1 MALSPMMQQYL
12 RIKEQYPDCLI
23 FFRLGDFYEMFFDDA
38 QTASRELDLT
48 LTGRDCGMPE
58 RAPMCGVPYHA
69 VDSYLARLIEK
80 GYKVAICEQLTD
92 PSASRGIVERDVIRV
107 VTPGTV
113 IDGVMLPE
121 DKNVY
126 LVSVCYDGKEV
137 GVSWLDI
144 STGEFNHACID
155 TQIRIRLN
163 ELLSRIN
170 PAEIICN
177 EEMLTLSGELSLVKF
192 NALCPFKPYR
202 EQAFETERAET
213 LVKEQLSAESFA
225 VIKDKP
231 VCVRAA
237 GALLDYVISTQKRK
251 LKHIHDTSAENG
263 ARHMTID
270 PIARRTLEL
279 TASVSD
285 GKKYG
290 SLLWVMDKTSTSMG
304 ARLLRKWLEQP
315 SMDGAE
321 INARLDAVA
330 ELTADAPL
338 ADALLALLDN
348 VYDIERL
355 AGRLSYGNMTPP
367 DCLALARSLK
377 AVPGIRDRLNGCSSV
392 LLHELCE
399 RLDTFEYETD
409 LITRAV
415 REKAPAVIRDG
426 NIINTGYDEK
436 LDDYRA
442 TNENAAKIIEQ
453 LEEYEKKET
462 GIKNLKIRSN
472 KVFGYYIEVSNSQLD
487 LVPYRYIRKQTIA
500 GGERY
505 ITQELKELEEKIVN
519 ANFLSVARENE
530 LYADLLQKLSG
541 RLLQYLSTAKAL
553 AYLDCI
559 LSHAIIA
566 RENGYVRPVINES
579 IRHIKISEG
588 RHPVVEKLLKGENF
602 VPNDTLLDDGDNKI
616 MLITG
621 PNMAGKSIYMR
632 QVALITLMAHTG
644 SFVPANKA
652 EIALTDKIFT
662 RVGASDDIATA
673 RSTFMVEMSEVSF
686 IMENATDRSLI
697 LLDEIG
703 RGTST
708 YDGLSIAWSI
718 IEFLSGRFA
727 AKVLFSTHYHELTDL
742 EGTLPGVKNYKL
754 TVREI
759 GDAIVF
765 LRKLM
770 RGSANRS
777 FGIEVAGLAGLPPE
791 IIRRAKELLAKLEA
805 SDIGRQA
812 KMSSGQQLSIFNA
825 PRSGEVLRILNDLDL
840 DSITPRA
847 AFDILSDLKEKVKLD
862 G

>member
-12 RIKEQYPDCLI
+12 RIKDQYPDCLI
-23 FFRLGDFYEMFFDDA
+23 FFRLGDFYEMFYDDA
-38 QTASRELDLT
+38 LTASRELDLT

-69 VDSYLARLIEK
+69 VDTYLAKLIEK

-92 PSASRGIVERDVIRV
+92 PSAGKGIVERDVIRI

-113 IDGVMLPE
+113 IDGVLLPE

-126 LVSVCYDGKEV
+126 LASVFFDGKTA

-144 STGEFNHACID
+144 STGEFNHAFID
-155 TQIRIRLN
+155 SQIKIRLN

-177 EEMLTLSGELSLVKF
+177 KAMQELSGELSLVKF
-192 NALCPFKPYR
+192 NAICPFKLYS
-202 EQAFETERAET
+202 EQAFELKTADT
-213 LVKEQLSAESFA
+213 LVKEQLSAESYA
-225 VIKDKP
+225 IIKDSP
-231 VCVRAA
+231 VCVCAA

-251 LKHIHDTSAENG
+251 LKHIRDTASENVEK
-263 ARHMTID
+263 RMTVD

-279 TASVSD
+279 TASVAE

-290 SLLWVMDKTSTSMG
+290 SLLWVLDKTSTSMG
-304 ARLLRKWLEQP
+304 ARLMRKWIEQP
-315 SMDGAE
+315 SLDENE
-321 INARLDAVA
+321 INLRLDGVE
-330 ELTADAPL
+330 ELKDNPPL
-338 ADALLALLDN
+338 ADAIELQLKEI
-348 VYDIERL
+348 YDVERL
-355 AGRLSYGNMTPP
+355 AGRLSYGNMSPP
-367 DCLALARSLK
+367 DCLALAKSLK
-377 AVPGIRDRLNGCSSV
+377 AIPEIKSRLSGCNSALLKNLSDRMDV
-392 LLHELCE
+392 
-399 RLDTFEYETD
+399 FAYETD
-409 LITRAV
+409 LIFKAIS
-415 REKAPAVIRDG
+415 EKAPVITRDG
-426 NIINTGYDEK
+426 NIINTGYDDK
-436 LDDYRA
+436 LDEYRSI
-442 TNENAAKIIEQ
+442 NENATKIINQ

-472 KVFGYYIEVSNSQLD
+472 KVFGYYIEVSNSQTD

-530 LYADLLQKLSG
+530 LYADVLQKLSA
-541 RLLQYLSTAKAL
+541 RLLDYISTAKAI

-559 LSHAIIA
+559 VSHALTA
-566 RENGYVRPVINES
+566 RENRYVKPIINS
-579 IRHIKISEG
+579 GVKHIKITEG

-602 VPNDTLLDDGDNKI
+602 VPNDTCLDSDENKI

-644 SFVPANKA
+644 SFVPADKA

-662 RVGASDDIATA
+662 RVGASDDVATA
-673 RSTFMVEMSEVSF
+673 RSTFMVEMSEVAF
-686 IMENATDRSLI
+686 IMENATDNSLI

-708 YDGLSIAWSI
+708 YDGLSIAWAI
-718 IEFLSGRFA
+718 IEFLSKHFS

-742 EGTLPGVKNYKL
+742 EGALPGLKNYKL
-754 TVREI
+754 TVREL
-759 GDAIVF
+759 GDSIVF
-765 LRKLM
+765 VRKLL

-777 FGIEVAGLAGLPPE
+777 FGIEVAGLAGLPQE
-791 IIRRAKELLAKLEA
+791 IIKRAKELLAKMEVT
-805 SDIGRQA
+805 DIGRQA
-812 KMSSGQQLSIFNA
+812 KMTTGQQLSIFNA
-825 PRSGEVLRILNDLDL
+825 PKSGEILRILKDLDM
-840 DSITPRA
+840 DTITPRA
-847 AFDILSDLKEKVKLD
+847 AFDILSDLQEKVKQD

>member
-1 MALSPMMQQYL
+1 M
-12 RIKEQYPDCLI
+12 
-23 FFRLGDFYEMFFDDA
+23 
-38 QTASRELDLT
+38 
-48 LTGRDCGMPE
+48 
-58 RAPMCGVPYHA
+58 
-69 VDSYLARLIEK
+69 
-80 GYKVAICEQLTD
+80 
-92 PSASRGIVERDVIRV
+92 
-107 VTPGTV
+107 
-113 IDGVMLPE
+113 
-121 DKNVY
+121 
-126 LVSVCYDGKEV
+126 
-137 GVSWLDI
+137 
-144 STGEFNHACID
+144 
-155 TQIRIRLN
+155 
-163 ELLSRIN
+163 
-170 PAEIICN
+170 
-177 EEMLTLSGELSLVKF
+177 
-192 NALCPFKPYR
+192 
-202 EQAFETERAET
+202 
-213 LVKEQLSAESFA
+213 
-225 VIKDKP
+225 
-231 VCVRAA
+231 
-237 GALLDYVISTQKRK
+237 
-251 LKHIHDTSAENG
+251 KHIHDTSAENG

-367 DCLALARSLK
+367 DCLALAKSLR

-415 REKAPAVIRDG
+415 SEKAPAVIRDG

-566 RENGYVRPVINES
+566 RENGYVRPAINES

-602 VPNDTLLDDGDNKI
+602 VPNDTLLDDGRQQDHAHHRPQYGGKKH
-616 MLITG
+616 LYATG
-621 PNMAGKSIYMR
+621 RAHHAHGAYGK
-632 QVALITLMAHTG
+632 LC
-644 SFVPANKA
+644 
-652 EIALTDKIFT
+652 
-662 RVGASDDIATA
+662 
-673 RSTFMVEMSEVSF
+673 
-686 IMENATDRSLI
+686 
-697 LLDEIG
+697 
-703 RGTST
+703 
-708 YDGLSIAWSI
+708 
-718 IEFLSGRFA
+718 
-727 AKVLFSTHYHELTDL
+727 
-742 EGTLPGVKNYKL
+742 
-754 TVREI
+754 
-759 GDAIVF
+759 
-765 LRKLM
+765 
-770 RGSANRS
+770 
-777 FGIEVAGLAGLPPE
+777 
-791 IIRRAKELLAKLEA
+791 
-805 SDIGRQA
+805 
-812 KMSSGQQLSIFNA
+812 
-825 PRSGEVLRILNDLDL
+825 SGEQSG
-840 DSITPRA
+840 DSAHR
-847 AFDILSDLKEKVKLD
+847 
-862 G
+862 